1 MSRVQFLSL
10 VIAAALAANV
20 AVSAR
25 SDDVLNKAEA
35 IGESDNTSSRWN
47 VPMKTLGG
55 RQFWGDVRFFH
66 DWRIQHNILDG
77 HYRLL
82 DGDDVRHAWGTR
94 EECERKL
101 EEIRRDR
108 KLPPMSGRAV
118 ILVHGI
124 IRSSKSF
131 APMKVELEKAG
142 YHVFGFDYPSTRVEI
157 PAAAEYLKQ
166 CVASLEG
173 ITEINFVAHSMGG
186 LLVRASLRDDPDPR
200 IRRIV
205 MLAVPNLG
213 ARMANVLQRNTLYR
227 LVYGPAG
234 QQLIEDGDGFIS
246 QLPTP
251 PCEFA
256 LISGARGTP
265 AGFNP
270 LIPDDDDGTIS
281 LACTRLP
288 GAKDFMTVHAL
299 HSFLMRDPDVIAA
312 TARFLRTGAFR
323 ESGETEPIPPA
334 RDVSCA
340 SPDNS
345 SAFLDTSLTTS
356 MP

>member
-1 MSRVQFLSL
+1 MSRFRFLLL
-10 VIAAALAANV
+10 VIAAVLAWNV
-20 AVSAR
+20 VATVRA
-25 SDDVLNKAEA
+25 DDVPGDGEA
-35 IGESDNTSSRWN
+35 IRESDSTTSHWN

-82 DGDDVRHAWGTR
+82 DGDDVRHAWGTL
-94 EECERKL
+94 EQCERKL
-101 EEIRRDR
+101 EEIRTDR

-118 ILVHGI
+118 ILVHGA

-131 APMKVELEKAG
+131 DAMKAELEKAG

-157 PAAAEYLKQ
+157 RAGAEYLKQ
-166 CVASLEG
+166 CVASLDG
-173 ITEINFVAHSMGG
+173 ITEINFVVHSMGG
-186 LLVRASLRDDPDPR
+186 LVVRASLIDDPDPR

-213 ARMANVLQRNTLYR
+213 ARMANLLQRYTLYR

-234 QQLIEDGDGFIS
+234 QQLIEDAEGFIS

-251 PCEFA
+251 ACEFA

-265 AGFNP
+265 TGFNP
-270 LIPDDDDGTIS
+270 LIPGDDDGTIS

-299 HSFLMRDPDVIAA
+299 HSFLMREPDVIAA
-312 TARFLRTGAFR
+312 TVRFLRTGVLR
-323 ESGETEPIPPA
+323 ESGETEPIPHMS
-334 RDVSCA
+334 DVTAPS
-340 SPDNS
+340 
-345 SAFLDTSLTTS
+345 DTSLTTS